1 MRFSFSAQDA
11 PLQTL
16 RRQVADVASVSIVA
30 HSSPDAGKVSI
41 EVKDAPVPEV
51 LASIAHSLDRRL
63 TRIGQ
68 IYFLGP
74 VKPED
79 RGSLVRRVR
88 RLNAELLSKITEL
101 FRSEHGRAHVIGDG
115 LVVVADRVEV
125 LERLSQTF
133 GRLSAPAALRSRS
146 YGLHA
151 PDLGEGVPHR
161 RPSDPVAAGRRSG
174 RAGGGSATGSG
185 NPRPGRE
192 DA

>member
-1 MRFSFSAQDA
+1 VRFSFSAQDA

-51 LASIAHSLDRRL
+51 RASIARSLDRRL

-74 VKPED
+74 VKSED

-101 FRSEHGRAHVIGDG
+101 FRSEANTRA
-115 LVVVADRVEV
+115 
-125 LERLSQTF
+125 
-133 GRLSAPAALRSRS
+133 APAHREQSPLDFMTTHRARFFSHQSATLRSRELAFS
-146 YGLHA
+146 HQA
-151 PDLGEGVPHR
+151 IAS
-161 RPSDPVAAGRRSG
+161 PS
-174 RAGGGSATGSG
+174 
-185 NPRPGRE
+185 PRWP
-192 DA
+192 